1 MNEKL
6 EIQAAQLAEI
16 DQATL
21 TPLVQCALGSNTV
34 EVIDWEFEQLHGGMA
49 AGTAIYRFSGQGRDR
64 GQTMPWSLILK
75 VLRPAGG
82 SADVSA
88 WDYFKRE
95 ADAYQS
101 GWLDDLPGGLAAPR
115 CFGVHDQPDGTCCWM
130 WLEDIQDIFASQW
143 PLKRYGLV
151 ARHLGH
157 FNAAYL
163 VDRPLPDWPLPAW
176 SWLSSDWL
184 RLYVEQS
191 APAIEPLRNALASP
205 WGRRWLPEEDSD
217 RFFRL
222 WTERELYLGALD
234 RLPQTLCHFDI
245 FRLNL
250 FARKMVNGDDETVVI
265 DWAFVGR
272 GPIGAD
278 LNPLVW
284 MSIALGGVEMGE
296 LHELEEI
303 VFEGYLQGLHKG
315 GWKGDPRQARLGY
328 KAASVRYQF
337 PELGRWLAL
346 ILDESLHAE
355 MEQTTGLPFGETC
368 DSVAEMRRLLF
379 RELDEARELMDVL
392 G

>member
-1 MNEKL
+1 MDKKL
-6 EIQAAQLAEI
+6 EEQTADVSAI
-16 DQATL
+16 DQSTL
-21 TPLVQCALGSNTV
+21 TSLVQNALDSRTIQV
-34 EVIDWEFEQLHGGMA
+34 VDREFEQVHGGMA
-49 AGTAIYRFSGQGRDR
+49 AGTAVYRFSGQGRDR
-64 GQTMPWSLILK
+64 GRTIPWSLILK

-82 SADVSA
+82 SAAVSA
-88 WDYFKRE
+88 WDYYKRE

-115 CFGVHDQPDGTCCWM
+115 CFGVVDLPDGTCWI
-130 WLEDIQDIFASQW
+130 WLEEVGEEIGPLW
-143 PLKRYGLV
+143 PLEHYGVV
-151 ARHLGH
+151 ARHLGQ
-157 FNAAYL
+157 FNGAYL
-163 VDRPLPDWPLPAW
+163 ADRPLPAW
-176 SWLSSDWL
+176 SWLSSSWL
-184 RLYVEQS
+184 RHYVEQS

-205 WGRRWLPEEDSD
+205 WGSRWLPEEDSD
-217 RFFRL
+217 LFFRL
-222 WTERELYLGALD
+222 WAERELYLDALD
-234 RLPQTLCHFDI
+234 RLPQTICHFDI
-245 FRLNL
+245 FRRNL

-284 MSIALGGVEMGE
+284 MSIALGGVEME
-296 LHELEEI
+296 KSPDLEQR
-303 VFEGYLQGLHKG
+303 VFEGYLEGLREG

-337 PELGRWLAL
+337 PEIGRWLAL